1 MQQESIQAFT
11 IKHILQIQSTK
22 NLKARKIAIQTW
34 VSQIQIT
41 ITTNMMI
48 EVLIIQNQATPD
60 LVIPI
65 LVTLDQAIVLHPG
78 QVHHPQ

>member
-1 MQQESIQAFT
+1 
-11 IKHILQIQSTK
+11 
-22 NLKARKIAIQTW
+22 
-34 VSQIQIT
+34 
-41 ITTNMMI
+41 MMI

-78 QVHHPQ
+78 QVHHPQQKVEDPKDNYEI